1 MGGNRKTSWGT
12 VLSAVLLSILVI
24 GILVFAFFRW
34 IAPSIDLKKEQ
45 VYSVGILL
53 LPFVLGIIFITL
65 GTSIRINRQKDF
77 DEALRDRIR
86 ANSLF
91 ALPEEEPQDLVGKKQ
106 PEQKPQ
112 EPQEEP
118 QAVQPLEDIRPR
130 EEEELPKQQEEPSP
144 ISIFTPEED
153 NSLDDYN
160 EQLSRQLE
168 EIANAE
174 PTEPEAEPQPASED
188 VTDIVDQFTEEEPA
202 EEEPVAEEPAAEEPA
217 AEEPVAE
224 EPAVDEVPVGEELP
238 EEPQAE
244 TPAETSPEDLPAET
258 SQEEL
263 PATEVFPTEDAE
275 SSDTPEVIPAFIPV
289 ETAKEAPEEEP
300 AEPSASEV
308 PDEDYQ
314 SIIDSDDPVIRDID
328 AVELNEDFA
337 PAADVQPVDI
347 NDPDAVAKD
356 ELDSANR
363 LDYDVSFARIEG
375 TDSQAVQAALGE
387 AAHIFENEDGSV
399 SVIIPFYN
407 AAEAKQALSSAGGQV
422 SMTSRKGRK
431 DLDYS
436 KIQQELAI

>member
-91 ALPEEEPQDLVGKKQ
+91 ALPDEEPQDLVGKKQ

-202 EEEPVAEEPAAEEPA
+202 EEEPVAEEPA
-217 AEEPVAE
+217 
-224 EPAVDEVPVGEELP
+224 VDEVPAGEELP

-244 TPAETSPEDLPAET
+244 TPAETS
-258 SQEEL
+258 QEEL
-263 PATEVFPTEDAE
+263 PAAEVFPTEDAE

-289 ETAKEAPEEEP
+289 ESAKEAPEEEP

-337 PAADVQPVDI
+337 PAADAQPVDI

>member
-45 VYSVGILL
+45 VYNVGILL

-91 ALPEEEPQDLVGKKQ
+91 ALPDEEPQDLVGKKQ

-118 QAVQPLEDIRPR
+118 QAVEPLEDIRPR
-130 EEEELPKQQEEPSP
+130 EEEIPKQQEEPSP

-188 VTDIVDQFTEEEPA
+188 VTDIVDQFTKEEPA
-202 EEEPVAEEPAAEEPA
+202 QEEPVAQEPAAQEP
-217 AEEPVAE
+217 
-224 EPAVDEVPVGEELP
+224 VDEVPAEQELP
-238 EEPQAE
+238 EEPRTE
-244 TPAETSPEDLPAET
+244 TPEETSA
-258 SQEEL
+258 EEL
-263 PATEVFPTEDAE
+263 PAEEVFFTDEAE
-275 SSDTPEVIPAFIPV
+275 SSDAPEVIPAFIPV
-289 ETAKEAPEEEP
+289 EPAKEATEAEP
-300 AEPSASEV
+300 AENSASEV

-347 NDPDAVAKD
+347 NDSDAVAKD